1 MRATRLQKEG
11 IQDMKNSRFIP
22 YFFRSRALWVL
33 WRLEKNDKGKETKVP
48 YAAAGYHAS
57 TTKADTWCSFQKAY
71 ETLQT
76 GNYNGLGV
84 VMVKELH
91 CIFIDID
98 HCIDPETGALS
109 DTAEDVLSQFPDTY
123 CEISVSRTGIHIFA
137 LGTIPRDFKNSKA
150 GVEMYSDKRYCAF
163 TGDAI
168 QPYEIKEAQ
177 SGLDYVYMKY
187 QTAAALPMPDLPKG
201 ECLRSDESVIE
212 KAMQRGHFRDLYYG
226 KWEMYPS
233 QSEADLALCCI
244 LAFWADRDE
253 EVIDRIFRSSD
264 LYRAKWD
271 QMHGEQT
278 YGEMTVRKAL
288 AAVTESYS
296 EWKKKK
302 NDEFKFCILS
312 KW

>member
-1 MRATRLQKEG
+1 MNNTRY
-11 IQDMKNSRFIP
+11 IP
-22 YFFRSRALWVL
+22 YFFRSRPLWVL
-33 WRLEKNDKGKETKVP
+33 WKKEKNSNGKETKVP
-48 YAAAGYHAS
+48 YSVRGHKAS
-57 TTKADTWCSFQKAY
+57 TTDPSTWSTFNEAC
-71 ETLQT
+71 ETLVT

-84 VMVKELH
+84 VMYKELE
-91 CIFIDID
+91 CVFIDID
-98 HCIDPETGALS
+98 HCIDPDTGELS
-109 DTAEDVLSQFPDTY
+109 EDAEEILEFFPDTY
-123 CEISVSRTGIHIFA
+123 AEISQSGEGIHIFA
-137 LGTIPRDFKNSKA
+137 LGSIPRDFKNSKA
-150 GVEMYSDKRYCAF
+150 GVEMYSSGRYCAF
-163 TGDAI
+163 TGNAI
-168 QPYEIKEAQ
+168 QPYEVKESQ
-177 SGLDYVYMKY
+177 PGLDYVFLNYKTKEY
-187 QTAAALPMPDLPKG
+187 TVPDLPKG
-201 ECLRSDESVIE
+201 ECLCSDESIIE

-233 QSEADLALCCI
+233 HSEADLALCCI

-278 YGEMTVRKAL
+278 YGEMTIRKAL
-288 AAVTESYS
+288 SAVTESYS